1 MKLPA
6 EAARLKQQV
15 SDHNMSG
22 VRAGVVLSLLSSLA
36 VIAILSK
43 HVVSRWLFLPAL
55 IIPIC
60 LAVSFRSRMVLLGP
74 LVYAAALLGILG
86 MAIFFGM

>member
-1 MKLPA
+1 MKLA
-6 EAARLKQQV
+6 VEAARLKQQV
-15 SDHNMSG
+15 SDLNMYS
-22 VRAGVVLSLLSSLA
+22 VRVGVVLSLLSSLA
-36 VIAILSK
+36 AIAILSK
-43 HVVSRWLFLPAL
+43 HVVNRWLFLPAL
-55 IIPIC
+55 TIPIC